1 MPPLAAYSWGSGA
14 LAAATS
20 PGIPAARHA
29 ARRQQY
35 AASPSASVVQ
45 KGNWGPGASA

>member
-1 MPPLAAYSWGSGA
+1 MPPLAAYSCGKGA
-14 LAAATS
+14 FAQATS
-20 PGIPAARHA
+20 PGIFKARHA